1 MQLSRAKSGQ
11 DGEGYLS
18 LGAEQPATPAARLP
32 ERCVRPRHDA
42 QGPFGSGNHARAGLR
57 PARPLSGSAQ
67 GALAGLWA
75 ARAAAGQWQAAVV
88 APTLLVQKR
97 RRLATCVLLA
107 FKQSTLKIDCATRE
121 SKMNS
126 APDWG
131 RGPARTLAGA
141 NQPRAGRAGK
151 SFPFPSSLSPS
162 GAPLNPFDHDRK
174 RQRCEQRPQP
184 VCGRP
189 SPSNSETGD
198 GADNLEDR
206 IEDGKHTQRPT
217 IRNHQGTR
225 SPTHQGYIL
234 DLST

>member
-1 MQLSRAKSGQ
+1 MGANRRGRGCSQWPWQTSEAEPEALKGCSSPGPNPGRTGRDTWRDGRRQ
-11 DGEGYLS
+11 DEPGRG
-18 LGAEQPATPAARLP
+18 GRAEQPASLQRLQP

-141 NQPRAGRAGK
+141 NQPRAGRAGLVGQALSLPQLPVSLWRPAE
-151 SFPFPSSLSPS
+151 SF
-162 GAPLNPFDHDRK
+162 
-174 RQRCEQRPQP
+174 
-184 VCGRP
+184 
-189 SPSNSETGD
+189 
-198 GADNLEDR
+198 
-206 IEDGKHTQRPT
+206 
-217 IRNHQGTR
+217 
-225 SPTHQGYIL
+225 
-234 DLST
+234 